1 MQKPEED
8 HGSSDDAW
16 LLVAQLAKRDGGS
29 NDPLKLVEQLA
40 QSNGSSNDPL
50 NLMQKVE
57 QSNGQSSCECKRS
70 ESISLHIK
78 SSTGKISEFVITK
91 MTPLQILMIR
101 YCVKNGFVKDK
112 MRFVFKQRLLHD
124 LQTPDS
130 LVMKNGDVIDAMPFD
145 TYVDDGLASNEL
157 EMGFKK
163 FGERDCILIWVQNQW
178 DGKRPQEYSV
188 CKKDGLGKF
197 MNAYGDKHRY
207 LKNNVRFMFK
217 DQQIFPFQSPLSLRM
232 QDGAVI
238 KACEWN
244 ETEWRIRFNAYIDS
258 KRNAQE
264 DDNSAAKSNGG
275 SQKSEKDN
283 DAPKSDCFITGV
295 TRTDDHVASIDP
307 Q

>member
-1 MQKPEED
+1 MQKLAED

-16 LLVAQLAKRDGGS
+16 LSVEQLAQRDGGS
-29 NDPLKLVEQLA
+29 NDPLMLVEQLA
-40 QSNGSSNDPL
+40 QSNGSSNDAL

-70 ESISLHIK
+70 ESISLQIK

-91 MTPLQILMIR
+91 MTHLQILMIR

-178 DGKRPQEYSV
+178 DGKKPQEYSEPQKYSV
-188 CKKDGLGKF
+188 CKKDRLGNF
-197 MNAYGDKHRY
+197 MYAYGDKHRY

-217 DQQIFPFQSPLSLRM
+217 DQQIFPFQSPRELRM

-258 KRNAQE
+258 KRNAQD

-275 SQKSEKDN
+275 SHKSAK
-283 DAPKSDCFITGV
+283 
-295 TRTDDHVASIDP
+295 R